1 MTHYLR
7 EKLVKGIKILKPK
20 QMLQRLQ
27 IALAQIKTAKPSE
40 NLLNKIRQV
49 VYFLYWAKEIAKNVY
64 DDIIRSI

>member
-7 EKLVKGIKILKPK
+7 EKLVKGIKILKIK

-49 VYFLYWAKEIAKNVY
+49 VYFLY
-64 DDIIRSI
+64 

>member
-1 MTHYLR
+1 MTHYLC

-27 IALAQIKTAKPSE
+27 IALAQIKTGKPSE

-64 DDIIRSI
+64 DNIIRSI

>member
-1 MTHYLR
+1 MTHYLC

-49 VYFLYWAKEIAKNVY
+49 VYFLY
-64 DDIIRSI
+64 

>member
-49 VYFLYWAKEIAKNVY
+49 VYFLYWAKEIVKNVY